1 MEEIYTDPLREFNQL
16 YREVDELYHRYA
28 KAQGIS
34 DMTLWLL
41 YSLYERE
48 GVYTQRELCAAWHCP
63 PQTLNSALK
72 GLEAKGLILLQT
84 TDKNRKNKQ
93 VLLTEQ
99 GRAVA
104 QSIIAPLMLAE
115 RRALQSLGEAEQA
128 ALLTLTRRYVEL
140 LQAQINGR

>member
-72 GLEAKGLILLQT
+72 SLEAKGLILLQT

>member
-28 KAQGIS
+28 KAQSLS
-34 DMTLWLL
+34 DMNLWLL
-41 YSLYERE
+41 YSLYEGE
-48 GVYTQRELCAAWHCP
+48 GPHTQRELCAAWHCP